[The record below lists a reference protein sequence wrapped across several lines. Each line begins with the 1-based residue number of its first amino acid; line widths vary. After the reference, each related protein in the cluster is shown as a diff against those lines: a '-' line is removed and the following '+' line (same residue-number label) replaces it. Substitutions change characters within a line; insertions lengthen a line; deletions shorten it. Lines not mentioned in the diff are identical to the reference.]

1 MALFPN
7 VNSPATGGHG
17 SGRLMGHRG
26 DNMGKIKVKYC
37 DTEIYVP
44 VGTSIA
50 EIKYCMSNI
59 YPELKNAHPM
69 LEGDTIRF
77 RLSGESRSI
86 DCDYD
91 DSESDTADVAD
102 VLESLTPK
110 KEEKKEEEVDPYK
123 LPYVIVYISPEE
135 KFRKLYTDKVTE
147 AGIRR
152 LCSEMV
158 KKYTHI
164 HIETDQLKDTSNK
177 YYTSLYVIR
186 GEEKYYSGLVTQ
198 QARKFLTESLNFKG
212 QYVIATGEA
221 MKKCGTSGSELSYYG
236 AGIVCEQVLDE
247 VDLAIVRVY
256 HQYNNEYSEPILVD
270 ANEIKLKNN

>member
-1 MALFPN
+1 MGYAR
-7 VNSPATGGHG
+7 GGHG
-17 SGRLMGHRG
+17 NPRLITHRG
-26 DNMGKIKVKYC
+26 ENMDRIRVKYC
-37 DTEIYVP
+37 GTEIYVP

-50 EIKYCMSNI
+50 EIKYSMASI
-59 YPELKNAHPM
+59 YPELRNAHPM

-77 RLSGESRSI
+77 RLAGASTSM

-91 DSESDTADVAD
+91 DSEPESDTGSVDAYG
-102 VLESLTPK
+102 VLQSLTP
-110 KEEKKEEEVDPYK
+110 KKEEEVDPYK

-186 GEEKYYSGLVTQ
+186 GTENYYSGLVTQ

-247 VDLAIVRVY
+247 VDLAIVRVF
-256 HQYNNEYSEPILVD
+256 HQHNNEYSEPILVD
-270 ANEIKLKNN
+270 ANEIKLKNI

>member
-17 SGRLMGHRG
+17 SGKLMGHRG
-26 DNMGKIKVKYC
+26 DNMDRIRVRYC
-37 DTEIYVP
+37 GTEIYVP
-44 VGTSIA
+44 VGTSIS
-50 EIKYCMSNI
+50 EIKYSMSAI

-77 RLSGESRSI
+77 RFAGASKSI

-91 DSESDTADVAD
+91 DSEPDTADVSD

-123 LPYVIVYISPEE
+123 LDYVIVYISSEN
-135 KFRKLYTDKVTE
+135 KFRKLHTNKISDAE
-147 AGIRR
+147 IRR

-158 KKYTHI
+158 KKYKHI
-164 HIETDQLKDTSNK
+164 HLETERLKDTSNK

-186 GEEKYYSGLVTQ
+186 GEEKYYSGLVTGE
-198 QARKFLTESLNFKG
+198 ARKFLTQTLNFKG
-212 QYVIATGEA
+212 QYVIASGEA
-221 MKKCGTSGSELSYYG
+221 MKKCGTSGSDLSYYG

-247 VDLAIVRVY
+247 VDLAIVRVF
-256 HQYNNEYSEPILVD
+256 HQHKNEYSEPILVNV
-270 ANEIKLKNN
+270 NELTLKNK